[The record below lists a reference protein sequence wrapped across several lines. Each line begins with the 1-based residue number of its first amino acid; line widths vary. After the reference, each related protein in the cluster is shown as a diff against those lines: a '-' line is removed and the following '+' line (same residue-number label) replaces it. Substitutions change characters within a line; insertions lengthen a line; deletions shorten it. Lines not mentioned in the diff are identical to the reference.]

1 MPQTL
6 DLVREFLNTHPDSA
20 ADTLETIEPEAA
32 ASLLAELPTDDAATV
47 AVHMVPGFLAS
58 CLSAM
63 AHEPAGRILARM
75 PARSAA
81 MALRHI
87 DRDERAPLVALIG
100 TTRRAHVSL
109 ILRQPIQ
116 TVGAWIDTR
125 VPALRADDTVK
136 EARDRLT
143 QVDSA
148 FDRVFIVDEDH
159 RLLGAVPV
167 RTLLLQSTKSTL
179 SDLMEAQTDRMLG
192 SLTIEAARD
201 DPSWGQADIQPVVD
215 ASGRLLGAI
224 RHADLRRALVPEV
237 ASVSAMDGE
246 NPALEITHMV
256 YLGLAEAMNL
266 TLGQMQNRRN
276 GSKGAGS
283 A

>member
-6 DLVREFLNTHPDSA
+6 DLVREFLNTHPDPA

-32 ASLLAELPTDDAATV
+32 ASLLADLPVDDAATV
-47 AVHMVPGFLAS
+47 AVHMVPGFLAN

-63 AHEPAGRILARM
+63 AHDRAGAILDRM

-87 DRDERAPLVALIG
+87 DREHRAPLVALIG
-100 TTRRAHVSL
+100 ATRRAHVSL

-125 VPALRADDTVK
+125 VPALRAENTVAA
-136 EARDRLT
+136 ARDRLT

-201 DPSWGQADIQPVVD
+201 DVSWRHADIQPVVD

-224 RHADLRRALVPEV
+224 RHADLRRALVPEI
-237 ASVSAMDGE
+237 ASVSALDGE

-256 YLGLAEAMNL
+256 YLGLSEAMNL
-266 TLGQMQNRRN
+266 TLGQRQNRRN
-276 GSKGAGS
+276 GSKGTGAT
-283 A
+283 

>member
-6 DLVREFLNTHPDSA
+6 DLVREFLNTHPASA

-32 ASLLAELPTDDAATV
+32 ADLLAELPVDDAATV

-63 AHEPAGRILARM
+63 TQDSAGRILDRM

-81 MALRHI
+81 MALRHL
-87 DRDERAPLVALIG
+87 DRENRSALVAMIG
-100 TTRRAHVSL
+100 AARRAHVSL

-116 TVGAWIDTR
+116 TVAAWIDTQ
-125 VPALRADDTVK
+125 VPALRTDDTVRT
-136 EARDRLT
+136 ARDRLT

-167 RTLLLQSTKSTL
+167 RTLLLQSAESLL

-192 SLTIEAARD
+192 SLTIEAARED
-201 DPSWGQADIQPVVD
+201 AAWSHADIQPVVD
-215 ASGRLLGAI
+215 ASGKLLGAI
-224 RHADLRRALVPEV
+224 RHADLRRALIPE
-237 ASVSAMDGE
+237 AAAVSDGDGD
-246 NPALEITHMV
+246 NAALEITHMV

-266 TLGQMQNRRN
+266 TLGQIQNSRN
-276 GSKGAGS
+276 GSKGRS
-283 A
+283 

>member
-1 MPQTL
+1 MPKTL
-6 DLVREFLNTHPDSA
+6 DLVREFLNTHPASA

-32 ASLLAELPTDDAATV
+32 ADLLAELPADDAATV
-47 AVHMVPGFLAS
+47 AAHMVPGFMAS

-63 AHEPAGRILARM
+63 TPESAGRILDRM

-81 MALRHI
+81 MVLRYI
-87 DRDERAPLVALIG
+87 DRDSRVPLVAMIG
-100 TTRRAHVSL
+100 ATRRAHVAL

-116 TVGAWIDTR
+116 TVGAWIDTQ
-125 VPALRADDTVK
+125 VPALRADDTVMA
-136 EARDRLT
+136 ARDRLT

-148 FDRVFIVDEDH
+148 FERVFIVDDDY

-167 RTLLLQSTKSTL
+167 RTLLLRSPESLL
-179 SDLMEAQTDRMLG
+179 SDLMEAQLDRMLG

-201 DPSWGQADIQPVVD
+201 DPSWQHADIQPVVD

-224 RHADLRRALVPEV
+224 RHADLRRALLPETSTVPDI
-237 ASVSAMDGE
+237 DGE
-246 NPALEITHMV
+246 GAALELTHMV
-256 YLGLAEAMNL
+256 YLGLAEAINV

-276 GSKGAGS
+276 GSKGQS
-283 A
+283 